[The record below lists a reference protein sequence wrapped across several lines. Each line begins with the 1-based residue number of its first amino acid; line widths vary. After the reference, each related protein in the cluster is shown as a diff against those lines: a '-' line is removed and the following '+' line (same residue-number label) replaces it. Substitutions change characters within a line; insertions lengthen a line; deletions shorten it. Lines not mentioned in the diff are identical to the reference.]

1 MECTKVRSSKAKRSR
16 LINNE
21 SLESIGDL
29 KQIDAAIDDVQV
41 SRDSK
46 AIISSL
52 KLFSLLLCALVV
64 LTLSLMLSP
73 SSLIGFFKSLCSS
86 DFVFSLGYQTLR

>member
-21 SLESIGDL
+21 SLESIGDQ

-46 AIISSL
+46 AIISL
-52 KLFSLLLCALVV
+52 ELFSLLLCALVV
-64 LTLSLMLSP
+64 LTL

>member
-46 AIISSL
+46 AIISL